1 MALALAATV
10 ATTAY
15 AAPIIPAAAPNAQI
29 TNSNLAGWTNAS
41 GSVSGYAYNF
51 AATSAAQLVSPG
63 VNSVQDGNVE
73 LWSVGGAASGSATA
87 APGGGSVI
95 AMDSDFDPGGVTTT
109 LSSLIPTDTYTVS
122 FYMSTSQQNTYSGES
137 FDSVEALVGGTEIG
151 DTGKVIDQ
159 SESSTAWIQ
168 YSYTFTASS
177 ISESLEF
184 LAAGGQCT
192 GGPSCPTAG
201 GSNVPA
207 FALIDG
213 ITLTPTTPSGVP
225 EPNSLL
231 LLSTGLLGLGGYI
244 RMRSK
249 GGAASK
255 A

>member
-10 ATTAY
+10 ATTAH
-15 AAPIIPAAAPNAQI
+15 AAPIIPAAAPNAKSRI
-29 TNSNLAGWTNAS
+29 AICRWTNAS

-63 VNSVQDGNVE
+63 VTGGDGNVE

-159 SESSTAWIQ
+159 SDSSTAWIQ

-201 GSNVPA
+201 SSNVPA